1 MPPLRRPICIEEGDD
16 RIGRTMSAAVPR
28 VMSDFTDV
36 ALAAEGDHQAFERL
50 YRRYMVRIYS
60 LCTRLSGSRTQGE
73 ALTRDVFLR
82 TWQKLPEFKGESGY
96 GTWLHRLAI
105 DVVLNARK
113 VDGWAARI
121 ERGGSP
127 TERENDVASASH
139 DADRLDLGQAI
150 DRLPE
155 GARRIVVLHDVEG
168 YKHEEIAEIFGI
180 TVGGSKA
187 QLRRARLLLRET
199 LAR

>member
-1 MPPLRRPICIEEGDD
+1 
-16 RIGRTMSAAVPR
+16 MSAAIAR
-28 VMSDFTDV
+28 LMSDFTDV

-50 YRRYMVRIYS
+50 YRRYIIRVYS
-60 LCTRLSGSRTQGE
+60 LCTRLSGSPAQGGE
-73 ALTRDVFLR
+73 LTRDVFVR
-82 TWQKLPEFKGESGY
+82 TWEKLTEFRGESAF

-105 DVVLNARK
+105 DVVLHARQA
-113 VDGWAARI
+113 DGGPARI
-121 ERGGSP
+121 EREGSP

-155 GARRIVVLHDVEG
+155 GARTMFVLHDVEG
-168 YKHEEIAEIFGI
+168 YKHEEIAEIFDI
-180 TVGGSKA
+180 TVGRSKA
-187 QLRRARLLLRET
+187 QLRRARLLVRET

>member
-1 MPPLRRPICIEEGDD
+1 
-16 RIGRTMSAAVPR
+16 MSAAVPQL
-28 VMSDFTDV
+28 MSDFTDV
-36 ALAAEGDHQAFERL
+36 ALAAEGDRQAFERL
-50 YRRYMVRIYS
+50 YRRYVIRVYS
-60 LCTRLSGSRTQGE
+60 LCTRLSGSRTQGGGVDAGCFSENMGE
-73 ALTRDVFLR
+73 ATRV
-82 TWQKLPEFKGESGY
+82 PGESAY

-113 VDGWAARI
+113 VDGGASDGI
-121 ERGGSP
+121 EQEGSP
-127 TERENDVASASH
+127 TERWNDVASAPH
-139 DADRLDLGQAI
+139 DAERLDLGQAI

-168 YKHEEIAEIFGI
+168 YRHEEIAEIFGI
-180 TVGGSKA
+180 TVGMSKA

>member
-1 MPPLRRPICIEEGDD
+1 
-16 RIGRTMSAAVPR
+16 
-28 VMSDFTDV
+28 MSDFTDV

-50 YRRYMVRIYS
+50 YRRYIIRVYS
-60 LCTRLSGSRTQGE
+60 LCTRLSGSRAQGGE
-73 ALTRDVFLR
+73 LTRDVFVR
-82 TWQKLPEFKGESGY
+82 TWEKLTEFRGESAF

-105 DVVLNARK
+105 DVVLNARR
-113 VDGWAARI
+113 VDGRAARI
-121 ERGGSP
+121 EQEGPP
-127 TERENDVASASH
+127 TERENDAASASH
-139 DADRLDLGQAI
+139 DADRLDLAQAI